1 MVRGC
6 FSLVAL
12 MGVASGSYVGG
23 ASGASWVRSRGGARA
38 SPHHLAVQVKSAELG
53 VAAKAAAT
61 VVEEVS
67 RSVKSKGVEAPDAVA
82 SFVSMDEDRRGLVDD
97 EGLPLIYDK
106 GAIQK
111 YWDGQGG
118 ALQQRWGEFL
128 AVSVPFI
135 TRTVALLIS
144 GGIDALEKNAAE
156 LARDARVGI
165 ETLGPTYV
173 KMGQMLSVR
182 PDVLPQAALDELIA
196 LQDGVEGF
204 ETSIALAMIESELQ
218 MPLMEVFE
226 EFDMEP
232 AAAASLAQVYRA
244 KLRSGP
250 HAGAE
255 VAVKV
260 QRPGVQSLVSKDLYV
275 LRRAAEVYQGLV
287 GRFAPQQRTDY
298 VALLN
303 EWAVGF
309 YTELDFKNEAANMK
323 RMTRVLEEASV
334 QDVMVPKVY
343 DDYTTRR
350 VLVSEWVDGKK
361 LSDCEPGEIKELIKI
376 GQECFLVQLLQAGFF
391 HSDPHPGN
399 LIRPNDQTRAKLCL
413 IDFGLVAQ
421 VRQDDMDSMV
431 SSSIHLANKD
441 YTALVDDFI
450 ALKILPDD
458 CNRAKVIPLMDKAL
472 SPYVMG
478 GGAKKYEDELKKMYN
493 FDEAGAVGGFQAM
506 TQDLLTVLN
515 EIPFSIPAY
524 FALLARAVVTLEGL
538 ALSVDPDYGLV
549 IEAYPFVARKL
560 LSEDRPELQQ
570 ALQQVLYSS
579 GPMDGTRG
587 FVTPTRLAA
596 LLNSAA
602 GIVAKQ
608 NEQVFVDLDAVPE
621 DGITLAE
628 ATRYL
633 LSPGAASLR
642 SLLFDEAVNAADLLL
657 RQALRKSVPMA
668 AAALPQPPTLPF
680 LPPPPEP
687 LSLPLPLPLPS
698 GAMLTNGRDLLDA
711 LAPPLNRDE
720 ELYAI
725 SLTDLIGSSLGADIA
740 GLVGGEVPE
749 QPVATARMVL
759 PAIAAAAAAGGSG
772 ATASTLSQL
781 ANGANNLL
789 EQISGQVAG
798 AGAHTSPEAQ
808 EALDALT
815 DTLGTLSEEEQAE
828 LQGLSS
834 KLQERLVERLNERLL
849 TVR

>member
-1 MVRGC
+1 
-6 FSLVAL
+6 
-12 MGVASGSYVGG
+12 
-23 ASGASWVRSRGGARA
+23 
-38 SPHHLAVQVKSAELG
+38 
-53 VAAKAAAT
+53 
-61 VVEEVS
+61 
-67 RSVKSKGVEAPDAVA
+67 
-82 SFVSMDEDRRGLVDD
+82 
-97 EGLPLIYDK
+97 
-106 GAIQK
+106 
-111 YWDGQGG
+111 
-118 ALQQRWGEFL
+118 
-128 AVSVPFI
+128 
-135 TRTVALLIS
+135 
-144 GGIDALEKNAAE
+144 
-156 LARDARVGI
+156 
-165 ETLGPTYV
+165 
-173 KMGQMLSVR
+173 
-182 PDVLPQAALDELIA
+182 
-196 LQDGVEGF
+196 
-204 ETSIALAMIESELQ
+204 
-218 MPLMEVFE
+218 
-226 EFDMEP
+226 
-232 AAAASLAQVYRA
+232 
-244 KLRSGP
+244 
-250 HAGAE
+250 
-255 VAVKV
+255 
-260 QRPGVQSLVSKDLYV
+260 
-275 LRRAAEVYQGLV
+275 
-287 GRFAPQQRTDY
+287 
-298 VALLN
+298 
-303 EWAVGF
+303 
-309 YTELDFKNEAANMK
+309 
-323 RMTRVLEEASV
+323 
-334 QDVMVPKVY
+334 
-343 DDYTTRR
+343 
-350 VLVSEWVDGKK
+350 
-361 LSDCEPGEIKELIKI
+361 
-376 GQECFLVQLLQAGFF
+376 
-391 HSDPHPGN
+391 
-399 LIRPNDQTRAKLCL
+399 
-413 IDFGLVAQ
+413 
-421 VRQDDMDSMV
+421 MV
-431 SSSIHLANKD
+431 SSIIHLANKD

-478 GGAKKYEDELKKMYN
+478 GGAKRYEDELKKMYN
-493 FDEAGAVGGFQAM
+493 FDDAGAVGGFQAM

-570 ALQQVLYSS
+570 ALQQVLYSG

-587 FVTPTRLAA
+587 VVTPTRLAA

-642 SLLFDEAVNAADLLL
+642 SLLFDEAANAADLLL

-698 GAMLTNGRDLLDA
+698 GATLTNGRDLLDA

-781 ANGANNLL
+781 ANGASNLL
-789 EQISGQVAG
+789 EQIPGQVAG
-798 AGAHTSPEAQ
+798 AGAQTSPEAQ